1 MARFIKIGSDVVN
14 LEAIT
19 RISLIMG
26 QSGYSDRLLISM
38 GDATVTVDSALG
50 RERMM
55 RISQKLLAA
64 LSVEDWDE
72 NPN

>member
-1 MARFIKIGSDVVN
+1 MRFIKLGNDVVN

-19 RISLIMG
+19 RISIVIG

-38 GDATVTVDSALG
+38 GEATVTVDSAMG

-64 LSVEDWDE
+64 LNVEDWDE
-72 NPN
+72 GAN

>member
-19 RISLIMG
+19 RISLVIG
-26 QSGYSDRLLISM
+26 QSGYSDRLQISM
-38 GDATVTVDSALG
+38 GDSTITVDSALG

-55 RISQKLLAA
+55 RISQKLLAE
-64 LSVEDWDE
+64 LEPVY
-72 NPN
+72 NG